1 MEEIEKRIKN
11 KEMIKTVYKAQEEV
25 IDKIIQKIN
34 KETKEQLKEIN
45 IEKIMQE
52 AKNPNE
58 VKEIFNKIEDNYNIK
73 ISKYNEEIYK
83 QGFIDGVNLIINCLK
98 QNEL

>member
-1 MEEIEKRIKN
+1 MKKKKKRIQN

-25 IDKIIQKIN
+25 IDQIIKKIN

-45 IEKIMQE
+45 IEKIMEE

-98 QNEL
+98 

>member
-45 IEKIMQE
+45 IEKIMEE

-83 QGFIDGVNLIINCLK
+83 PGFIDGVNLIINCLK
-98 QNEL
+98 

>member
-45 IEKIMQE
+45 IEKIMEE

-98 QNEL
+98 

>member
-25 IDKIIQKIN
+25 IDKIIQRIN
-34 KETKEQLKEIN
+34 KETEEQLKEIN
-45 IEKIMQE
+45 IEKIMKE

-98 QNEL
+98 

>member
-98 QNEL
+98 

>member
-98 QNEL
+98 KNEL

>member
-45 IEKIMQE
+45 VEKIMQE

-98 QNEL
+98 

>member
-11 KEMIKTVYKAQEEV
+11 KEMIKTVYKAQEKV

-45 IEKIMQE
+45 IEKIMEE

-98 QNEL
+98 

>member
-1 MEEIEKRIKN
+1 MNLEMEEIEKRIKS
-11 KEMIKTVYKAQEEV
+11 KDMIKTVYKAQEDI
-25 IDKIIQKIN
+25 IDNIIQKIN

-45 IEKIMQE
+45 IEKIMKE

-98 QNEL
+98 

>member
-52 AKNPNE
+52 AKNLNE

-98 QNEL
+98 